1 MCFFYI
7 FSRYSIQNYF
17 CKTFVLAYSGLQL
30 LGTDNRAIVKV
41 RWIAILIS
49 LIVAFVGS
57 QFVGA
62 YPASFDLFF
71 HHEDVPAYVDKP
83 FSVIYIIFAILA
95 VLINCIAKLYS
106 IWINFQMR
114 KISNSIPVSHLYTI
128 TKSNFNDFEEKFTLS
143 LDSAIV
149 MLLFIF
155 IFIISSLT
163 KRSLRLY
170 FIIPAEIMFLCVI
183 MPLYI
188 IIHNLKM
195 RKNLHDC
202 CVKSVKYF
210 IPFFRCPPR
219 TVCPS

>member
-1 MCFFYI
+1 ML
-7 FSRYSIQNYF
+7 
-17 CKTFVLAYSGLQL
+17 TYSGLQL

-49 LIVAFVGS
+49 LIVAVVGS

-83 FSVIYIIFAILA
+83 FSVIYIIFTILA

-170 FIIPAEIMFLCVI
+170 FIIPAELMFLCVI

-195 RKNLHDC
+195 RKNLHDR

-210 IPFFRCPPR
+210 IPFLRCPQS

>member
-1 MCFFYI
+1 MLTYP
-7 FSRYSIQNYF
+7 
-17 CKTFVLAYSGLQL
+17 GLQL

-49 LIVAFVGS
+49 LIVAIVGS

-71 HHEDVPAYVDKP
+71 YHEDVPASTTYVGKP

-95 VLINCIAKLYS
+95 SLINCIAKLYS

-128 TKSNFNDFEEKFTLS
+128 TKSNFNEFEEKFTLS

-195 RKNLHDC
+195 RKILHDR
-202 CVKSVKYF
+202 CVKNVKYF
-210 IPFFRCPPR
+210 IGLFKCPQR

>member
-1 MCFFYI
+1 MLTYP
-7 FSRYSIQNYF
+7 
-17 CKTFVLAYSGLQL
+17 GLQL

-49 LIVAFVGS
+49 LIVAVVGS

-188 IIHNLKM
+188 IIHNFKM
-195 RKNLHDC
+195 RKILYDR
-202 CVKSVKYF
+202 CVRNFKYF
-210 IPFFRCPPR
+210 ISFFKCPQS